1 MVKTDAQCDSETLEK
16 LRQLAPRLRWEI
28 TPDPECVVP
37 ELYTATD
44 GFKRI
49 DIWLSGEAEG
59 KNIWA
64 SRFCLR
70 STEVH
75 WVKIWMAIGLCPIE
89 AFDQLTIGLSGVES
103 MLQRF
108 REDLVDRLHSS
119 GNYPEIP
126 DSSNRWDNL
135 DPVTDEEV

>member
-1 MVKTDAQCDSETLEK
+1 MSTAQCDSETLEK

-37 ELYTATD
+37 DLYTATD

-59 KNIWA
+59 KDIWA

-70 STEVH
+70 STEAH
-75 WVKIWMAIGLCPIE
+75 WIK
-89 AFDQLTIGLSGVES
+89 
-103 MLQRF
+103 
-108 REDLVDRLHSS
+108 
-119 GNYPEIP
+119 
-126 DSSNRWDNL
+126 
-135 DPVTDEEV
+135 